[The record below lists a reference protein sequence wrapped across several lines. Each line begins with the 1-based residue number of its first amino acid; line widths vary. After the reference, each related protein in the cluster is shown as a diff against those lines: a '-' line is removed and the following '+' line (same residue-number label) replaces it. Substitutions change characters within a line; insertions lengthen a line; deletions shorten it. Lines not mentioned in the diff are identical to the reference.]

1 MPKQLNGIIVCA
13 VVEQLAVFQWT
24 DPANGQVKPIRSV
37 KVLLAHGDGTV
48 TRESIS
54 IPSSMADPKLTEG
67 QMYALPCTV
76 TLNKKR
82 QVIGFTLRSDL
93 PPFPAPEIE

>member
-1 MPKQLNGIIVCA
+1 MAKQLTGHIVCA
-13 VVEQLAVFQWT
+13 TVEEFSVFNWT
-24 DPANGQVKPIRSV
+24 DPANGQVKPIRSL

-54 IPSSMADPKLTEG
+54 VPPTMADPKLETG
-67 QMYALPCTV
+67 NVYALPCTV

-82 QVIGFTLRSDL
+82 QTIGLTLRSDL

>member
-1 MPKQLNGIIVCA
+1 MAQLQGVIVCA
-13 VVEQLAVFQWT
+13 TVEKLDTFQWT
-24 DPANGQVKPIRSV
+24 DPANGQVKPIRSI

-54 IPSSMADPKLTEG
+54 IPASMRDPHLEEG
-67 QMYALPCTV
+67 KVYALPCTV

-82 QVIGFTLRSDL
+82 QQVSFTLRTDI
-93 PPFPAPEIE
+93 PPFPAPQIG